1 MVEYGLLAN
10 VLSTTALFPQLY
22 KTIKTRSVDDMS
34 YTWLLL
40 SVVANA
46 FWIVYALRQKKK
58 EVLFMGSVFTLFYG
72 TLLVVKTM
80 GKKEGMDVLEDGSKV
95 YDRVY
100 DSVTD
105 RIHGQM
111 LDREPCDEAEHRVDQ
126 TSGCIIPDQE

>member
-1 MVEYGLLAN
+1 MVDYGILAN

-34 YTWLLL
+34 YAWLLL

-72 TLLVVKTM
+72 ILLVVKISD
-80 GKKEGMDVLEDGSKV
+80 KKEGLIYESGRRKSAMGRRKVSSGTMGIDVYPILFDPRYKE
-95 YDRVY
+95 
-100 DSVTD
+100 T
-105 RIHGQM
+105 
-111 LDREPCDEAEHRVDQ
+111 
-126 TSGCIIPDQE
+126 